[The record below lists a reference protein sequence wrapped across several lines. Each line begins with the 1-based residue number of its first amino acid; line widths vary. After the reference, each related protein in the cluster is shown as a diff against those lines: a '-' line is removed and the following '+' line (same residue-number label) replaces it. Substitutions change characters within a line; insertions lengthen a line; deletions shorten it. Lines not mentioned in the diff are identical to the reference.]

1 MSKGEAMPA
10 PDGRI
15 PEKLPH
21 SWFGVAAGLGVCLV
35 ALLAAGMLAR
45 QYVKSRPL
53 NLRDRTTELAG
64 VLEQTL
70 VNCRVPKDNI
80 VRGESEPRE
89 DGEAFWTASSFDVTL
104 PDAMDGSSLVGLV
117 ARRMQPFDVTLV
129 ETAFADSVREMR
141 ASLGHRAF
149 ATLRIREKKP
159 KTDLTSACE
168 HMRQGVNAWMAAR
181 NIPSDSI
188 QTDPPES
195 REDEEALWQYVRLN
209 APYPAGLS
217 FDGVEAGLREAVA
230 GTPGIEGHSEKV
242 SAHIGTGGTTTFSI
256 ALDDRV
262 CMDVVFSRTEVE
274 PPSDE
279 WTASA
284 LAPLQAGLDNGE
296 WANGISDIEEMPLD
310 SAGLDEM
317 DLGRKLAGI
326 STPRDQIPR
335 IAIVLDDGG
344 YGGSVT
350 ARILALDPNLTLAIL
365 PGTPFGSRTAKR
377 ASELGFEVM
386 LHMPMEG
393 ANMPGSLLTG
403 MTETEMRRLLD
414 EALAGIP
421 EAAGV
426 NNHMGSAFTSNANA
440 VNRFMNVL
448 AGRGLY
454 FIDSRTTPR
463 SAAFDSALKH
473 GIPAGSR
480 DVFLDHQ
487 KEPNY
492 IIGQFNHLME
502 VAKERGYA
510 IGIGHFRPATAQVL
524 VSMLPQLEKN
534 GIKLV
539 HASELVLRPS
549 VVKPLEGPVAIP
561 GESTGNTGPISAKS
575 GEKRPKK

>member
-1 MSKGEAMPA
+1 MTKNESTPA
-10 PDGRI
+10 PDGPI
-15 PEKLPH
+15 PGQLPH
-21 SWFGVAAGLGVCLV
+21 SWVGVAAGLGVCLV

-64 VLEQTL
+64 VLERTL
-70 VNCRVPKDNI
+70 VNCRVPKENI
-80 VRGESEPRE
+80 ARGEPEPCSDE
-89 DGEAFWTASSFDVTL
+89 EAFWTATSFDVAL
-104 PDAMDGSSLVGLV
+104 PDIMDGAALVGLV
-117 ARRMQPFDVTLV
+117 ARRMQPFDVALV

-141 ASLGHRAF
+141 ASLGNRVF

-168 HMRQGVNAWMAAR
+168 HVLQGVNAWLADQ
-181 NIPSDSI
+181 NIPAEFVETVPS
-188 QTDPPES
+188 E
-195 REDEEALWQYVRLN
+195 RKEDDKTIWQYARLN
-209 APYPAGLS
+209 APYPSGLS
-217 FDGVEAGLREAVA
+217 FDKVETGLREAVSGA
-230 GTPGIEGHSEKV
+230 PETEGHSANV
-242 SAHIGTGGTTTFSI
+242 AAHIGTGGTTTFSV
-256 ALDDRV
+256 ALDDYV
-262 CMDVVFSRTEVE
+262 CADIVFSRTGVE

-279 WTASA
+279 FPASA
-284 LAPLQAGLDNGE
+284 LAPLQAGLVNGE
-296 WANGISDIEEMPLD
+296 WMNGVSDIEEVPLD
-310 SAGLDEM
+310 STGLDEM
-317 DLGRKLAGI
+317 ELGRKLAGI
-326 STPRDQIPR
+326 STPSDQIPR
-335 IAIVLDDGG
+335 IAIILDDGG
-344 YGGSVT
+344 YGGPVT

-365 PGTPFGSRTAKR
+365 PGTPFGARTAKR

-403 MTETEMRRLLD
+403 MTEAEMRGRLD

-421 EAAGV
+421 EAVGV
-426 NNHMGSAFTSNANA
+426 NNHMGSVFTSNANA
-440 VNRFMNVL
+440 INRFMNIL

-463 SAAFDSALKH
+463 SVAFDGALKH

-510 IGIGHFRPATAQVL
+510 IGIGHFRPTTVQVL

-539 HASELVLRPS
+539 HASELVLRPA
-549 VVKPLEGPVAIP
+549 VAKPLEGPVAIP
-561 GESTGNTGPISAKS
+561 GESAGNTEPIPVKS
-575 GEKRPKK
+575 GKKRPKS